1 MSSSTQRGRP
11 RKLPVDEQ
19 RALVLN
25 AAAHMFAVHGAQAAT
40 IEQIA
45 REAGVTRQAVYEQ
58 FGDRAALF
66 AQVVAVVEERAFAA
80 IGPRMPGNR
89 SWVRDNYANM
99 FAFVAANPDSF
110 PVLREAERAGDL
122 ALTRLRGRLAQV
134 YTDASR
140 QRWAAHG
147 VEPGRADRVLV
158 SLYFAMTEALVQAS
172 WDGEP
177 PDREA
182 LIDLLTEFTV
192 GGVRRLHEHTPD
204 VITRLR

>member
-1 MSSSTQRGRP
+1 
-11 RKLPVDEQ
+11 
-19 RALVLN
+19 
-25 AAAHMFAVHGAQAAT
+25 
-40 IEQIA
+40 
-45 REAGVTRQAVYEQ
+45 VTRQAVYEQ

-66 AQVVAVVEERAFAA
+66 AQVVAVVEEQAFAA
-80 IGPRMPGNR
+80 IGARAQDGWQPELR

-134 YTDASR
+134 YTEASR
-140 QRWAAHG
+140 QRWAALG

-158 SLYFAMTEALVQAS
+158 TLYFAMTEALVQAS

>member
-1 MSSSTQRGRP
+1 
-11 RKLPVDEQ
+11 
-19 RALVLN
+19 VLN

-80 IGPRMPGNR
+80 IGAHAQDGWQPELR

-122 ALTRLRGRLAQV
+122 ALTRLRGGWRRSTPRRAV
-134 YTDASR
+134 SAGPRMASSRDARTGCWSPSTSR
-140 QRWAAHG
+140 
-147 VEPGRADRVLV
+147 
-158 SLYFAMTEALVQAS
+158 
-172 WDGEP
+172 
-177 PDREA
+177 
-182 LIDLLTEFTV
+182 
-192 GGVRRLHEHTPD
+192 
-204 VITRLR
+204 